1 MKLEVRLQLGGGGY
15 HSDANTIERG
25 KLGGNQSDVMR
36 IPWAV
41 GAAIS
46 HDSDR
51 CLRTKKQ
58 RVPFDTIPS

>member
-1 MKLEVRLQLGGGGY
+1 MKLQVRLQSGEGGY
-15 HSDANTIERG
+15 HSDTNIIERG

-36 IPWAV
+36 IPCAV

-51 CLRTKKQ
+51 CLRTKK
-58 RVPFDTIPS
+58 

>member
-1 MKLEVRLQLGGGGY
+1 MKLEVRLQSGGGGY
-15 HSDANTIERG
+15 HSDTNTIERG

-36 IPWAV
+36 IPCAV

-51 CLRTKKQ
+51 CLRIKKQ